1 MKQVLFLGGLYLTCA
16 ADYNLWFQPG
26 EATENEVSTTD
37 NDFESEDSVLEK
49 VVDEFNCLT
58 DEGYTWCEKLTKCL
72 KLSEEA
78 CEEENTV
85 MIDDAEIREELL
97 DSVLPSILR
106 PEDHI
111 PNLSVDEEEE
121 GSLLGGNEDYM
132 PHRETNVMLG
142 GERDEDGCLKSG
154 GYAWCEKQNNC
165 VRPWELEG
173 EWEDECVAETSY
185 SSDSSVE
192 TNGEDSVMLG
202 GLRDENGCLVS
213 AGYNWCEKQNNCVR
227 SWELQGEWED
237 ECVAETTASS
247 YGGNT
252 KFFFNEDGT
261 VKPWVFSLVLA
272 VIATLL
278 FVCLIRR
285 RRMRKRRQRIRSASI
300 LLSGYQNNDARFNAD
315 RNNVIY
321 QETMAVQDATKNAV
335 PSPKEFSNFV

>member
-1 MKQVLFLGGLYLTCA
+1 MKQVLFLCGLYLSCA
-16 ADYNLWFQPG
+16 ADNG
-26 EATENEVSTTD
+26 EATEKEN
-37 NDFESEDSVLEK
+37 
-49 VVDEFNCLT
+49 VVDELGCLAWAI
-58 DEGYTWCEKLTKCL
+58 YTTENVTECVKMF
-72 KLSEEA
+72 EEA
-78 CEEENTV
+78 CEKMKTSSPPPTLQPG
-85 MIDDAEIREELL
+85 DD
-97 DSVLPSILR
+97 ILNQ
-106 PEDHI
+106 E
-111 PNLSVDEEEE
+111 STEEEE
-121 GSLLGGNEDYM
+121 DSLMGGNEDYM
-132 PHRETNVMLG
+132 SNGEVNTTLD
-142 GERDEDGCLKSG
+142 GERDENGCLQSG
-154 GYAWCEKQNNC
+154 GYAWCDKQNDC
-165 VRPWELEG
+165 VRSSELEG
-173 EWEDECVAETSY
+173 DWEDECVAEAY
-185 SSDSSVE
+185 AAKSSVQSNE
-192 TNGEDSVMLG
+192 EGSVVGEV
-202 GLRDENGCLVS
+202 RDENGCLGS
-213 AGYNWCEKQNNCVR
+213 AGYTWCEKQNKCVR